1 MKISFSLQAVRRL
14 NLGYQAA
21 LMWLG
26 VYLAVCLSG
35 QRFDARYLGFGWQL
49 IPWDILSTDPWRSLW
64 YLHVQPPL
72 WNATLG
78 ISAWISPVS
87 DVITLQIVMAGFGA
101 VLAGASAILAQRLG
115 LGRRSALIVAVL
127 ATVNPEVLKGAFEP
141 TYELAVAALL
151 VTMAAVMVGSTKAEL
166 SVVSV
171 HRRVILVALVVTVI
185 ALTRSLYHPLWVG
198 AVVGLVLWAYR
209 RHLSWRVVVVA
220 LLIPVIGIGSWMGK
234 NQVLYDRATL
244 SSWFGMNLQRAV
256 IPVLDLDDLE
266 AMYARGAVSE
276 IAMIGP
282 FGNYGLYSDVVEPC
296 EPSQNH
302 RSVTEPMRTTDQW
315 SPNFNYE
322 CFLPVFDQAGQ
333 DAFAVIQEH
342 PKAWLEGRLWSL
354 RTTFAVSSMPAE
366 SSSLIMRLL
375 DDGYSVARLDYGGVL
390 STQGWGTPIY
400 GQLEAPVEFGLI
412 LIPLYALVI
421 GYGLT
426 RLATVL
432 RRRAAPAEDAIA
444 ESMVFAERRALVLLV
459 VSGTVL
465 FTIVIGVVAE
475 LGEQARFRT
484 MTDPLVIVVAA
495 TLALPRLAA
504 FFGSTRQRF
513 RSQSV

>member
-1 MKISFSLQAVRRL
+1 
-14 NLGYQAA
+14 
-21 LMWLG
+21 
-26 VYLAVCLSG
+26 
-35 QRFDARYLGFGWQL
+35 
-49 IPWDILSTDPWRSLW
+49 
-64 YLHVQPPL
+64 
-72 WNATLG
+72 
-78 ISAWISPVS
+78 
-87 DVITLQIVMAGFGA
+87 
-101 VLAGASAILAQRLG
+101 
-115 LGRRSALIVAVL
+115 
-127 ATVNPEVLKGAFEP
+127 
-141 TYELAVAALL
+141 
-151 VTMAAVMVGSTKAEL
+151 
-166 SVVSV
+166 
-171 HRRVILVALVVTVI
+171 
-185 ALTRSLYHPLWVG
+185 
-198 AVVGLVLWAYR
+198 
-209 RHLSWRVVVVA
+209 
-220 LLIPVIGIGSWMGK
+220 
-234 NQVLYDRATL
+234 
-244 SSWFGMNLQRAV
+244 
-256 IPVLDLDDLE
+256 
-266 AMYARGAVSE
+266 
-276 IAMIGP
+276 
-282 FGNYGLYSDVVEPC
+282 
-296 EPSQNH
+296 
-302 RSVTEPMRTTDQW
+302 
-315 SPNFNYE
+315 
-322 CFLPVFDQAGQ
+322 
-333 DAFAVIQEH
+333 
-342 PKAWLEGRLWSL
+342 
-354 RTTFAVSSMPAE
+354 MPAE